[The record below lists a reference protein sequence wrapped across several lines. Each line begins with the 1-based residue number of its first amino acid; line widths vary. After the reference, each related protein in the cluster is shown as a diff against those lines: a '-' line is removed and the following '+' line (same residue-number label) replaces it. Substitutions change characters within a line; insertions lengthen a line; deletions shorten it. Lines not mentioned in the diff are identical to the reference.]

1 VESFR
6 RYAFLIVLVG
16 IAFSTLGAIEISKG
30 PTSSTISREIPAET
44 PYSVS
49 HVENRT
55 RELESGEFVVGTD
68 SYNTRRLVVDLANKD
83 PDSDRI
89 VYSFEVKEGSIDVYV
104 LDSENYT
111 LWTRGLPYV
120 AETRLDDAAEGILE
134 FLPKSSGVYY
144 LIYDNSSSP
153 DPRRS
158 KSVSDNGKE
167 FWTVTTIETRY
178 RTEYKTEVET
188 IYEYGRVYYGYA
200 AFLPGLSL
208 LMLGGVT
215 VLRSRIGII
224 WRGMRKP
231 PALKREHIRGT
242 PTRIAPRPQPTVRI
256 IPLETS
262 PSIDGKVF
270 EYIADHEGVIS
281 LSQASDELGISM
293 DELGASIERLKK
305 EGKIE

>member
-1 VESFR
+1 VDRFR
-6 RYAFLIVLVG
+6 RYAFLIVLIG
-16 IAFSTLGAIEISKG
+16 IAFATVGAAEISKG
-30 PTSSTISREIPAET
+30 PTSSTVSREIPTQT

-49 HVENRT
+49 NVENRT

-68 SYNTRRLVVDLANKD
+68 SYNTRRLVVDLTNKD

-120 AETRLDDAAEGILE
+120 AETRLDDAPEGVLE
-134 FLPKSSGVYY
+134 FLPRSSGKYF

-153 DPRRS
+153 DPKRS
-158 KSVSDNGKE
+158 KSVSDNGRE
-167 FWTVTTIETRY
+167 SWTVTTVETRY

-188 IYEYGRVYYGYA
+188 IYDYGRVWYGYA

-215 VLRSRIGII
+215 VLRSRIGIG

-231 PALKREHIRGT
+231 PVLKREHIRET
-242 PTRIAPRPQPTVRI
+242 PTRMAPRPQPTVRI

-270 EYIADHEGVIS
+270 EYITDHEGVIS
-281 LSQASDELGISM
+281 LSQASGELGISM

>member
-1 VESFR
+1 MDRFR
-6 RYAFLIVLVG
+6 RYAFLIILIG
-16 IAFSTLGAIEISKG
+16 IAFSTVGAIEISKG
-30 PTSSTISREIPAET
+30 PTSSTISREIPTET

-49 HVENRT
+49 NVENRT

-134 FLPKSSGVYY
+134 FLSKSSGVYY

-153 DPRRS
+153 DPKRS
-158 KSVSDNGKE
+158 KSVSDNGRE
-167 FWTVTTIETRY
+167 FWSVTTIETQY
-178 RTEYKTEVET
+178 RTEYKTEVKT
-188 IYEYGRVYYGYA
+188 IYEYGRVWYGYA
-200 AFLPGLSL
+200 TFLPGLSL
-208 LMLGGVT
+208 LALGSVAI
-215 VLRSRIGII
+215 LRSRIGFG
-224 WRGMRKP
+224 WRISRKP
-231 PALKREHIRGT
+231 SALTGERARVM
-242 PTRIAPRPQPTVRI
+242 PTRMEPRPQPTVRV

-262 PSIDGKVF
+262 PSIDSKVF

-281 LSQASDELGISM
+281 LSQASNELEISM